1 MAIQYSTEISGY
13 QYTFESI
20 DDNNSA
26 IVSLIEIINV
36 IDDPSSTIEI
46 PHTVN
51 ISDST
56 TQLSVI
62 QIGNNVYLPEYISA
76 VTIEDGISSIGN
88 NSFSNSNLVDIELP
102 GSIKNIGTNTLTYNT
117 ELTGIL
123 ITGESSK
130 YKIDNNCI
138 YSYVSEIIEGE
149 TSSTKITYL
158 DLILCPAGKASIEF
172 SDDVSSISAIGSYA
186 FAGCDKITN
195 INNIPDNVSNIN
207 QGAFENCTSLANI
220 NIGKNINSIDDTAFN
235 RCTNI
240 FIVVSDKN
248 SEYSSI
254 RGGLYNK
261 SATIFIKCPGEV
273 NTYDIPE
280 SVTEIKSNAFSD
292 SLNISYINFLGEP
305 PTFEGQLNSINGT
318 YLEKYKQQW
327 LSVIVNNK
335 WHGLI
340 MSLAQ
345 TEKVEFT
352 YIIEKGNAYITG
364 LSNTFN
370 SGKLSIPPSID
381 NVSIVGIKS
390 YAFANINVLTS
401 ITLPP
406 SITDIESHAFYNCTG
421 LTIVVLPGTLN
432 VINKSTFFGCASLTE
447 IELPNTLISI
457 DDSAFYGCVALSK
470 IKIPK
475 NVSEIE
481 SLAFYGCDRLDN
493 IEFLGKPPLV
503 SYDTFPSTNGTY
515 LDTYKVEWDNVLNDG
530 VWNNLTLT
538 IVVDPNKDPEP
549 NPEPDVPVDPE
560 PNPEPKTPINFR
572 IYNKQVIFNDS
583 NNKITNPTVYIAG
596 LVLETDIETGKEHP
610 IKGLFINDNI
620 KLNSYITWE
629 SRGILSSMN

>member
-1 MAIQYSTEISGY
+1 MAIHYSTEISGY

-20 DDNNSA
+20 DDNNSTN
-26 IVSLIEIINV
+26 VSLIELISV
-36 IDDPSSTIEI
+36 IDNPSNTIEI

-51 ISDST
+51 ISDTGSDST
-56 TQLSVI
+56 TQLSVL
-62 QIGNNVYLPEYISA
+62 QIGNNVYLPEYVST
-76 VTIEDGISSIGN
+76 VTIENGISSIGN
-88 NSFSNSNLVDIELP
+88 NSFSNSNLIGIKLP

-117 ELTGIL
+117 ELTGIS
-123 ITGESSK
+123 IVGESSK
-130 YKIDNNCI
+130 YKIDSNCI
-138 YSYVSEIIEGE
+138 YSD
-149 TSSTKITYL
+149 L
-158 DLILCPAGKASIEF
+158 DLILCPAGKTSIEF
-172 SDDVSSISAIGSYA
+172 SDDVSSISAIGPYA
-186 FAGCDKITN
+186 FAGCDKITS
-195 INNIPDNVSNIN
+195 INNIPSSVVDIKE
-207 QGAFENCTSLANI
+207 GAFEQCTSLATI
-220 NIGKNINSIDDTAFN
+220 NIGNNINNIDDTAFN
-235 RCTNI
+235 GCTSI
-240 FIVVSDKN
+240 FIIVSEEN
-248 SEYSSI
+248 LEYSSV

-261 SATIFIKCPGEV
+261 DTDIFIKCPGIV

-280 SVTEIKSNAFSD
+280 SVEEIKSNAFND

-305 PTFEGQLNSINGT
+305 PVFEGQLNSINGT
-318 YLEKYKQQW
+318 YLEQYKQQW

-345 TEKVEFT
+345 QKTENVEFT
-352 YIIEKGNAYITG
+352 YVIEKGNAYITG

-381 NVSIVGIKS
+381 NFSIVGIKS
-390 YAFANINVLTS
+390 YAFANINTLIS

-406 SITDIESHAFYNCTG
+406 SITDIESYAFYNCTG
-421 LTIVVLPGTLN
+421 LTTIVLPTTLN
-432 VINKSTFFGCASLTE
+432 VIDKSTFFGCASLTD
-447 IELPNTLISI
+447 IELPNSLTSI
-457 DDSAFYGCVALSK
+457 NASAFYGCVALSK

-481 SLAFYGCDRLDN
+481 SLAFYGCDRLAN

-515 LDTYKVEWDNVLNDG
+515 LDTYKVEWDNVLNNG
-530 VWNNLTLT
+530 IWNNLTL
-538 IVVDPNKDPEP
+538 IMVVDPNKDPEP
-549 NPEPDVPVDPE
+549 NPGPDVPDNPE

-583 NNKITNPTVYIAG
+583 NKITNPTVYIAG
-596 LVLETDIETGKEHP
+596 LVLETDVETGKEHP
-610 IKGLFINDNI
+610 VKGLFINDNI